1 VTFKDLTS
9 SNTWKSD
16 FKVNLRKEDVEALL
30 GGKVPAIHYGGENA
44 RAFDRAMVTPAGA
57 HLRALSQELESRFLE
72 LETALRQ
79 MPEEL
84 RFRPS
89 KPQNDTKFPTID
101 LEEMRRQF
109 ENAGGRGVSVMEQ
122 MVQDGSTMKKG
133 AFLVDEARKYINEF
147 VMPPVTPPP
156 SVGAAIRG
164 QQVAHASQGASVES
178 IVPSVEIAE
187 RQLSEAKRMAD
198 EKENA
203 LKKAIKKNKRV
214 VGMA

>member
-1 VTFKDLTS
+1 
-9 SNTWKSD
+9 
-16 FKVNLRKEDVEALL
+16 
-30 GGKVPAIHYGGENA
+30 
-44 RAFDRAMVTPAGA
+44 
-57 HLRALSQELESRFLE
+57 
-72 LETALRQ
+72 

-84 RFRPS
+84 RFHPS
-89 KPQNDTKFPTID
+89 KPQNDTKFPAID
-101 LEEMRRQF
+101 LEDLKRQF

-147 VMPPVTPPP
+147 VMPPATPPP
-156 SVGAAIRG
+156 HAGVAMRG
-164 QQVAHASQGASVES
+164 QQVAHASQGANVES

-203 LKKAIKKNKRV
+203 LKKAIKKTKRV
-214 VGMA
+214 AGLT